1 MSLRLTDA
9 SLRQLKVFKSVVDN
23 SGFSAAQADLNT
35 SAASISIQMKE
46 LEEQLGMTLCERGR
60 TGFKLTERGR
70 AVYEATRGLFAS
82 FDNFNLE
89 IANIREELVGE
100 IRIGLQDNVSTNPGF
115 KMPEAL
121 AHFNLRKNRVQF
133 RIEEA
138 ASAEQE
144 ARTLEGRYNLAIGVF
159 HHRIPALSYQKLFD
173 EDVAIY
179 CAKGHPLFDKADTE
193 ITLEDLQQA
202 KFASTGL
209 LQSTVSQ
216 SKHFT
221 REPDAVAESM
231 DAISLLLLSGQ
242 YIGFIPDHFASIWV
256 ERGQMKVLLPK
267 KTASKA
273 EFYMITKRGTRP
285 PYAVETFIEDLLECH
300 GLSNTG

>member
-1 MSLRLTDA
+1 MSLRFIDA
-9 SLRQLKVFKSVVDN
+9 SLRQLNVFKSVVEN

-70 AVYEATRGLFAS
+70 AVYEATKGLFAS

-115 KMPEAL
+115 KMPETL
-121 AHFNLRKNRVQF
+121 AQFNQRKNNVQF

-138 ASAEQE
+138 ASSEQE

-159 HHRIPALSYQKLFD
+159 HHRIPGLSYQKLFD
-173 EDVAIY
+173 EDVAIF
-179 CAKGHPLFDKADTE
+179 CAKGHPLFDKPNSE
-193 ITLEDLQQA
+193 ISLEDVQQA

-209 LQSTVSQ
+209 LQSAVSQ
-216 SKHFT
+216 SKYFT

-231 DAISLLLLSGQ
+231 DAISLLLLSGH
-242 YIGFIPDHFASIWV
+242 YIGFIPIHFANIWV
-256 ERGQMKVLLPK
+256 ARGQMKALLPE
-267 KTASKA
+267 KTAGKA
-273 EFYMITKRGTRP
+273 EFHMITKRGMRP
-285 PYAVETFIEDLLECH
+285 PYAVETFIQDLLSCH
-300 GLSNTG
+300 NLENNR